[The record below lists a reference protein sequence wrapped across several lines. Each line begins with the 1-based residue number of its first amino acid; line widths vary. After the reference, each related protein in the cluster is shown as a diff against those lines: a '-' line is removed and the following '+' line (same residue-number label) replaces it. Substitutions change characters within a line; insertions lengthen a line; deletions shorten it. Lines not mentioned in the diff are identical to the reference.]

1 MSNVWHLFRGDM
13 RRLFSNAMNIIITV
27 GLVVMPSIFAWYNI
41 IACWNVFDNTGNL
54 TVAVANVDDGYESD
68 LVPLRVNIGEQVVS
82 ALRANDEIDWTFTTE
97 EDAVDGAK
105 SGRYYAAV
113 VIPHDFSR
121 VMLTFYSE
129 DVHHAKIVYYANEK
143 KSAIAPK
150 ITDRGADTVSYQ
162 VNEVFAET
170 LSEVALSIAES
181 LSRYADEADASGRIA
196 DLSAHVRTM
205 GDQVDR
211 MASVLTLYSSLAG
224 SAQSLVGESAQLVQ
238 AAQREAD
245 GLGSTASQGAASAA
259 SLVDAL
265 RQAADG
271 LSQALAD
278 GGQGFAAVSASVD
291 ALFDAAATG
300 SQDSVAALRGQADA
314 LDGQVAACRD
324 IVAQLEALREQ
335 VPPEYAQALESAI
348 ARMNATIGLL
358 ENMRDTMGSAAD
370 KLEAGSADV
379 QAERAEIKR
388 LADEAQQ
395 SAATMRDEFDA
406 NLKPG
411 LQKLADEASSLV
423 ASVGSGLEGL
433 RAAGSGLSDS
443 AGSAAAV
450 LGGAAEKIDATVGE
464 LHSASA
470 TLRDLA
476 DGIDQ
481 ALVAGDADLLREVL
495 GSDTQVLSKAL
506 AAPVGIDRV
515 AVFPVDNFGSAMAPL
530 YTTLA
535 LFIGSL
541 LILVVVKPT
550 VPGRV
555 RAQLVDPQPRQLFFG
570 RFGVMAF
577 LSLAQ
582 TTVMGLGNLLFLQV
596 QVTHPLLF
604 MLCFWLAGFVFT
616 FLIYALV
623 AAFANLGKAVAV
635 LLLIIQVT
643 GCGGSFPLQLLP
655 PFIQG
660 LSPWLPGDARGER
673 HARGHVRHLWGRLLV
688 GDGAARAVPDSGGHR
703 GPRTA
708 QAAGEVH
715 ELVRGAG
722 GVLEAGGV
730 ERAGLSDRSCAGVR

>member
-660 LSPWLPGDARGER
+660 LSPWRPATHVVNAMRAALFGTYGGDFWWEMGLLALFLIPAAIVGLVLRKPLAKFMSWYVEQ
-673 HARGHVRHLWGRLLV
+673 VESSKLV
-688 GDGAARAVPDSGGHR
+688 G
-703 GPRTA
+703 
-708 QAAGEVH
+708 
-715 ELVRGAG
+715 
-722 GVLEAGGV
+722 
-730 ERAGLSDRSCAGVR
+730 

>member
-97 EDAVDGAK
+97 EDAVDGAR

-121 VMLTFYSE
+121 DMLTFYSD
-129 DVHHAKIVYYANEK
+129 DVQHAKIVYYANEK

-324 IVAQLEALREQ
+324 IVAQLETLREQ
-335 VPPEYAQALESAI
+335 VPPEYVQALESAI

-358 ENMRDTMGSAAD
+358 ENMRDTMRSAAD

-433 RAAGSGLSDS
+433 RAAGTGLSDS

-604 MLCFWLAGFVFT
+604 MLCFWLAGLVFT

-660 LSPWLPGDARGER
+660 LSPWLPATHVVNAMRAAMFGTYGGDFWWEMGLLALFLVPAAIVGLVLRKPLAKFMSWYVEQ
-673 HARGHVRHLWGRLLV
+673 VESSKLV
-688 GDGAARAVPDSGGHR
+688 G
-703 GPRTA
+703 
-708 QAAGEVH
+708 
-715 ELVRGAG
+715 
-722 GVLEAGGV
+722 
-730 ERAGLSDRSCAGVR
+730 

>member
-335 VPPEYAQALESAI
+335 VPPAYAQALASAI

-660 LSPWLPGDARGER
+660 LSPWLPATHVVNAMRAAMFGTYGGDFWWEMGLLALFLIPAAIVGLVLRKPLAKFMSWYVEQ
-673 HARGHVRHLWGRLLV
+673 VESSKLV
-688 GDGAARAVPDSGGHR
+688 G
-703 GPRTA
+703 
-708 QAAGEVH
+708 
-715 ELVRGAG
+715 
-722 GVLEAGGV
+722 
-730 ERAGLSDRSCAGVR
+730 

>member
-324 IVAQLEALREQ
+324 IVALLEALREQ

-660 LSPWLPGDARGER
+660 LSPWLPATHVVNAMRAAMFGTYGGDFWWEMGLLALFLIPAAIVGLVLRKPLAKFMSWYVEQ
-673 HARGHVRHLWGRLLV
+673 VESSKLV
-688 GDGAARAVPDSGGHR
+688 G
-703 GPRTA
+703 
-708 QAAGEVH
+708 
-715 ELVRGAG
+715 
-722 GVLEAGGV
+722 
-730 ERAGLSDRSCAGVR
+730 

>member
-314 LDGQVAACRD
+314 MDGQVVACRS
-324 IVAQLEALREQ
+324 IVAQLEALRDQ
-335 VPPEYAQALESAI
+335 VPDEYVQALESVI

-358 ENMRDTMGSAAD
+358 ENMRDTMRGAAD

-660 LSPWLPGDARGER
+660 LSPWLPATHVVNAMRAAMFGTYGGDFWWEMGLLALFLIPAAIVGLVLRKPLAKFMSWYVEQ
-673 HARGHVRHLWGRLLV
+673 VESSKLV
-688 GDGAARAVPDSGGHR
+688 G
-703 GPRTA
+703 
-708 QAAGEVH
+708 
-715 ELVRGAG
+715 
-722 GVLEAGGV
+722 
-730 ERAGLSDRSCAGVR
+730 

>member
-1 MSNVWHLFRGDM
+1 MAVRNVARIVRSDVKSLFANVMS
-13 RRLFSNAMNIIITV
+13 IIIAV
-27 GLVVMPSIFAWYNI
+27 GLVVMPSIFTWYNV

-660 LSPWLPGDARGER
+660 LSPWLPATHVVNAMRAAMFGTYGGDFWWEMGLLALFLIPAAIVGLVLRKPLAKFMSWYVEQ
-673 HARGHVRHLWGRLLV
+673 VESSKLV
-688 GDGAARAVPDSGGHR
+688 G
-703 GPRTA
+703 
-708 QAAGEVH
+708 
-715 ELVRGAG
+715 
-722 GVLEAGGV
+722 
-730 ERAGLSDRSCAGVR
+730 

>member
-97 EDAVDGAK
+97 EDAVDGAR

-121 VMLTFYSE
+121 DMLTFYSD
-129 DVHHAKIVYYANEK
+129 DVQHAKIVYYANEK

-150 ITDRGADTVSYQ
+150 ITDRGADSVSYQ

-224 SAQSLVGESAQLVQ
+224 SAQSLVGESAQLVE
-238 AAQREAD
+238 AAQHQAD

-271 LSQALAD
+271 LSQALED

-291 ALFDAAATG
+291 VLFDAAATG

-314 LDGQVAACRD
+314 MDGQVAACRS
-324 IVAQLEALREQ
+324 IVAQLEALRDQ
-335 VPPEYAQALESAI
+335 VPDEYVQALESVI

-358 ENMRDTMGSAAD
+358 ENMRDTMRGAAD

-395 SAATMRDEFDA
+395 GAATMRDEFDTE
-406 NLKPG
+406 LKPG

-423 ASVGSGLEGL
+423 ASVGSGLDGL

-443 AGSAAAV
+443 ADSAAAV

-464 LHSASA
+464 LHGASA
-470 TLRDLA
+470 TLRELA

-550 VPGRV
+550 VPVRV
-555 RAQLVDPQPRQLFFG
+555 RAQLADPQPRQLFFG

-604 MLCFWLAGFVFT
+604 MLCFWLAGLVFT

-660 LSPWLPGDARGER
+660 LSPWLPATHVVNAMRAAMFGTYGGDFWWEMGLLALFLVPAAVIGLVLRKPLAKFMSWYVEQ
-673 HARGHVRHLWGRLLV
+673 VESSKLV
-688 GDGAARAVPDSGGHR
+688 G
-703 GPRTA
+703 
-708 QAAGEVH
+708 
-715 ELVRGAG
+715 
-722 GVLEAGGV
+722 
-730 ERAGLSDRSCAGVR
+730 

>member
-121 VMLTFYSE
+121 DMLTFYSE

-358 ENMRDTMGSAAD
+358 ENMRDTMRSAAD

-481 ALVAGDADLLREVL
+481 ALVAGDVDLLREVL

-604 MLCFWLAGFVFT
+604 MLCFWLAGLVFT

-660 LSPWLPGDARGER
+660 LSPWLPATHVVNAMRAAMFGTYGGDFWWEMGLLALFLIPAAIVGLVLRKPLAKFMSWYVEQ
-673 HARGHVRHLWGRLLV
+673 VESSKLV
-688 GDGAARAVPDSGGHR
+688 G
-703 GPRTA
+703 
-708 QAAGEVH
+708 
-715 ELVRGAG
+715 
-722 GVLEAGGV
+722 
-730 ERAGLSDRSCAGVR
+730 

>member
-121 VMLTFYSE
+121 DMLTFYSE

-324 IVAQLEALREQ
+324 IVAQLKALREQ
-335 VPPEYAQALESAI
+335 VPLEYAQALESAI

-358 ENMRDTMGSAAD
+358 ENMRDTMRSAAD

-604 MLCFWLAGFVFT
+604 MLCFWLAGLVFT

-660 LSPWLPGDARGER
+660 LSPWLPAMHVVNAMRAAMFGTYGGDFWWEMGLLALFLIPAAIVGLVLRKPLAKFMSWYVEQ
-673 HARGHVRHLWGRLLV
+673 VESSKLV
-688 GDGAARAVPDSGGHR
+688 G
-703 GPRTA
+703 
-708 QAAGEVH
+708 
-715 ELVRGAG
+715 
-722 GVLEAGGV
+722 
-730 ERAGLSDRSCAGVR
+730 

>member
-245 GLGSTASQGAASAA
+245 GLGSTASQGAASVA

-660 LSPWLPGDARGER
+660 LSPWLPATHVVNAMRAAMFGTYGGDFWWEMGLLALFLIPAAIVGLVLRKPLAKFMSWYVEQ
-673 HARGHVRHLWGRLLV
+673 VESSKLV
-688 GDGAARAVPDSGGHR
+688 G
-703 GPRTA
+703 
-708 QAAGEVH
+708 
-715 ELVRGAG
+715 
-722 GVLEAGGV
+722 
-730 ERAGLSDRSCAGVR
+730 

>member
-54 TVAVANVDDGYESD
+54 TVAVANVDEGYESD

-660 LSPWLPGDARGER
+660 LSPWLPATHVVNAMRAAMFGTYGGDFWWEMGLLALFLIPAAIVGLVLRKPLAKFMSWYVEQ
-673 HARGHVRHLWGRLLV
+673 VESSKLV
-688 GDGAARAVPDSGGHR
+688 G
-703 GPRTA
+703 
-708 QAAGEVH
+708 
-715 ELVRGAG
+715 
-722 GVLEAGGV
+722 
-730 ERAGLSDRSCAGVR
+730 

>member
-121 VMLTFYSE
+121 DMLTFYSE

-278 GGQGFAAVSASVD
+278 GGQGFAAV
-291 ALFDAAATG
+291 
-300 SQDSVAALRGQADA
+300 
-314 LDGQVAACRD
+314 
-324 IVAQLEALREQ
+324 
-335 VPPEYAQALESAI
+335 
-348 ARMNATIGLL
+348 
-358 ENMRDTMGSAAD
+358 
-370 KLEAGSADV
+370 
-379 QAERAEIKR
+379 
-388 LADEAQQ
+388 
-395 SAATMRDEFDA
+395 
-406 NLKPG
+406 
-411 LQKLADEASSLV
+411 
-423 ASVGSGLEGL
+423 
-433 RAAGSGLSDS
+433 
-443 AGSAAAV
+443 
-450 LGGAAEKIDATVGE
+450 
-464 LHSASA
+464 
-470 TLRDLA
+470 
-476 DGIDQ
+476 
-481 ALVAGDADLLREVL
+481 
-495 GSDTQVLSKAL
+495 
-506 AAPVGIDRV
+506 
-515 AVFPVDNFGSAMAPL
+515 
-530 YTTLA
+530 
-535 LFIGSL
+535 
-541 LILVVVKPT
+541 
-550 VPGRV
+550 
-555 RAQLVDPQPRQLFFG
+555 
-570 RFGVMAF
+570 
-577 LSLAQ
+577 
-582 TTVMGLGNLLFLQV
+582 
-596 QVTHPLLF
+596 
-604 MLCFWLAGFVFT
+604 
-616 FLIYALV
+616 
-623 AAFANLGKAVAV
+623 
-635 LLLIIQVT
+635 
-643 GCGGSFPLQLLP
+643 
-655 PFIQG
+655 
-660 LSPWLPGDARGER
+660 
-673 HARGHVRHLWGRLLV
+673 
-688 GDGAARAVPDSGGHR
+688 
-703 GPRTA
+703 
-708 QAAGEVH
+708 
-715 ELVRGAG
+715 
-722 GVLEAGGV
+722 
-730 ERAGLSDRSCAGVR
+730 

>member
-1 MSNVWHLFRGDM
+1 MSDVWHLFRGDM

-245 GLGSTASQGAASAA
+245 GLGSTASQGAASVA

-660 LSPWLPGDARGER
+660 LSPWLPATHVVNAMRAAMFGTYGGDFWWEMGLLALFLIPAAIVGLVLRKPLAKFMSWYVEQ
-673 HARGHVRHLWGRLLV
+673 VESSKLV
-688 GDGAARAVPDSGGHR
+688 G
-703 GPRTA
+703 
-708 QAAGEVH
+708 
-715 ELVRGAG
+715 
-722 GVLEAGGV
+722 
-730 ERAGLSDRSCAGVR
+730 

>member
-196 DLSAHVRTM
+196 NLSAHVRTM

-660 LSPWLPGDARGER
+660 LSPWLPATHVVNAMRAAMFGTYGGDFWWEMGLLALFLIPAAIVGLVLRKPLAKFMSWYVEQ
-673 HARGHVRHLWGRLLV
+673 VESSKLV
-688 GDGAARAVPDSGGHR
+688 G
-703 GPRTA
+703 
-708 QAAGEVH
+708 
-715 ELVRGAG
+715 
-722 GVLEAGGV
+722 
-730 ERAGLSDRSCAGVR
+730 

>member
-97 EDAVDGAK
+97 EDAVDGAR

-121 VMLTFYSE
+121 DMLTFYSD
-129 DVHHAKIVYYANEK
+129 DVQHAKIVYYANEK

-150 ITDRGADTVSYQ
+150 ITDRGADSVSYQ

-181 LSRYADEADASGRIA
+181 LSHYADESDAGGRIA
-196 DLSAHVRTM
+196 DLSAHVRSM

-224 SAQSLVGESAQLVQ
+224 AAQSLVGESAQLVE
-238 AAQREAD
+238 AAQHQAD

-291 ALFDAAATG
+291 VLFDAAATG

-314 LDGQVAACRD
+314 LDGQVAACRS
-324 IVAQLEALREQ
+324 IVAQLEALRDQ
-335 VPPEYAQALESAI
+335 VPDEYLQALESVI

-358 ENMRDTMGSAAD
+358 ENMRDTMRGAAD

-395 SAATMRDEFDA
+395 GAATMRDEFDTS
-406 NLKPG
+406 LKPG

-423 ASVGSGLEGL
+423 ASVGSGLDGL

-443 AGSAAAV
+443 ADSAAAV

-464 LHSASA
+464 LHGASA
-470 TLRDLA
+470 TLRELA

-555 RAQLVDPQPRQLFFG
+555 RAQLADPQPRQLFFG

-577 LSLAQ
+577 LSLSQ

-604 MLCFWLAGFVFT
+604 MLCFWLAGLVFT

-660 LSPWLPGDARGER
+660 LSPWLPATHVVNAMRAAMFGTYGGDFWWEMGLLALFLVPAAVIGLVLRKPLAKFMSWYVEQ
-673 HARGHVRHLWGRLLV
+673 VESSKLV
-688 GDGAARAVPDSGGHR
+688 G
-703 GPRTA
+703 
-708 QAAGEVH
+708 
-715 ELVRGAG
+715 
-722 GVLEAGGV
+722 
-730 ERAGLSDRSCAGVR
+730 

>member
-82 ALRANDEIDWTFTTE
+82 ALRANDEIDWAFTTE

-121 VMLTFYSE
+121 DMLTFYSE

-358 ENMRDTMGSAAD
+358 ENMRDTMRSAAD

-604 MLCFWLAGFVFT
+604 MLCFWLAGLVFT

-660 LSPWLPGDARGER
+660 LSPWLPATHVVNAMRAAMFGTYGGDFWWEMGLLALFLVPAAIVGLVLRKPLAKFMSWYVEQ
-673 HARGHVRHLWGRLLV
+673 VESSKLV
-688 GDGAARAVPDSGGHR
+688 G
-703 GPRTA
+703 
-708 QAAGEVH
+708 
-715 ELVRGAG
+715 
-722 GVLEAGGV
+722 
-730 ERAGLSDRSCAGVR
+730 

>member
-238 AAQREAD
+238 ATQREAD

-660 LSPWLPGDARGER
+660 LSPWLPATHVVNAMRAAMFGTYGGDFWWEMGLLALFLIPAAIVGLVLRKPLAKFMSWYVEQ
-673 HARGHVRHLWGRLLV
+673 VESSKLV
-688 GDGAARAVPDSGGHR
+688 G
-703 GPRTA
+703 
-708 QAAGEVH
+708 
-715 ELVRGAG
+715 
-722 GVLEAGGV
+722 
-730 ERAGLSDRSCAGVR
+730 

>member
-68 LVPLRVNIGEQVVS
+68 LVPVRVNIGEQVVS

-121 VMLTFYSE
+121 DMLTFYAE

-423 ASVGSGLEGL
+423 ASVGSGWRGCVP
-433 RAAGSGLSDS
+433 RGPACRIRPVPRQRCWAGR
-443 AGSAAAV
+443 V
-450 LGGAAEKIDATVGE
+450 PKIDATVGE

-604 MLCFWLAGFVFT
+604 MLCFWLAGLVFT

-660 LSPWLPGDARGER
+660 LSPWLPATHVVNAMRAAMFGTYGGDFWWEMGLLALFLIPAAIVGLVLRKPLAKFMSWYVEQ
-673 HARGHVRHLWGRLLV
+673 VESSKLV
-688 GDGAARAVPDSGGHR
+688 G
-703 GPRTA
+703 
-708 QAAGEVH
+708 
-715 ELVRGAG
+715 
-722 GVLEAGGV
+722 
-730 ERAGLSDRSCAGVR
+730 

>member
-224 SAQSLVGESAQLVQ
+224 SAQSLVGEFAQLVQ

-660 LSPWLPGDARGER
+660 LSPWLPATHVVNAMRAAMFGTYGGDFWWEMGLLALFLIPAAIVGLVLRKPLAKFMSWYVEQ
-673 HARGHVRHLWGRLLV
+673 VESSKLV
-688 GDGAARAVPDSGGHR
+688 G
-703 GPRTA
+703 
-708 QAAGEVH
+708 
-715 ELVRGAG
+715 
-722 GVLEAGGV
+722 
-730 ERAGLSDRSCAGVR
+730 

>member
-121 VMLTFYSE
+121 DMLTFYSE
-129 DVHHAKIVYYANEK
+129 DVHHAKIVYYTNEK

-358 ENMRDTMGSAAD
+358 ENMRDTMRSAAD

-604 MLCFWLAGFVFT
+604 MLCFWLAGLVFT

-660 LSPWLPGDARGER
+660 LSPWLPATHVVNAMRAAMFGTYGGDFWWEMGLLALFLVPAAIVGLVLRKPLAKFMSWYVEQ
-673 HARGHVRHLWGRLLV
+673 VESSKLV
-688 GDGAARAVPDSGGHR
+688 G
-703 GPRTA
+703 
-708 QAAGEVH
+708 
-715 ELVRGAG
+715 
-722 GVLEAGGV
+722 
-730 ERAGLSDRSCAGVR
+730 

>member
-1 MSNVWHLFRGDM
+1 MNNVWRLFRFDLG
-13 RRLFSNAMNIIITV
+13 RLKADVMSIIITL
-27 GLVVMPSIFAWYNI
+27 GLVLVPSLFAWYNI

-660 LSPWLPGDARGER
+660 LSPWLPATHVVNAMRAAMFGTYGGDFWWEMGLLALFLIPAAIVGLVLRKPLAKFMSWYVEQ
-673 HARGHVRHLWGRLLV
+673 VESSKLV
-688 GDGAARAVPDSGGHR
+688 G
-703 GPRTA
+703 
-708 QAAGEVH
+708 
-715 ELVRGAG
+715 
-722 GVLEAGGV
+722 
-730 ERAGLSDRSCAGVR
+730 

>member
-97 EDAVDGAK
+97 EDAVDGAR

-121 VMLTFYSE
+121 DMLTFYSD
-129 DVHHAKIVYYANEK
+129 DVQHAKIVYYANEK

-150 ITDRGADTVSYQ
+150 ITDRGADSVSYQ

-181 LSRYADEADASGRIA
+181 LSHYADESDAGGRIA
-196 DLSAHVRTM
+196 DLSAHVRSM

-224 SAQSLVGESAQLVQ
+224 AAQSLVGESAQLVE
-238 AAQREAD
+238 AAQHQAD

-278 GGQGFAAVSASVD
+278 GGQGFAAVSASAD

-314 LDGQVAACRD
+314 LDGQVAACRS
-324 IVAQLEALREQ
+324 IVAQLEALRDQ
-335 VPPEYAQALESAI
+335 VPDEYLQALESVI

-358 ENMRDTMGSAAD
+358 ENMRDTMRSAAD

-395 SAATMRDEFDA
+395 GAATMRDEFDTS
-406 NLKPG
+406 LKPG

-423 ASVGSGLEGL
+423 ASVGSGLDGL

-443 AGSAAAV
+443 ADSAAAV

-464 LHSASA
+464 LHGASA
-470 TLRDLA
+470 TLRELA

-555 RAQLVDPQPRQLFFG
+555 RAQLADPQPRQLFFG

-577 LSLAQ
+577 LSLSQ

-604 MLCFWLAGFVFT
+604 MLCFWLAGLVFT

-660 LSPWLPGDARGER
+660 LSPWLPATHVVNAMRAAMFGTYGGDFGWEMGLLALFLVPAAVIGLVLRKPLAKFMSWYVEQ
-673 HARGHVRHLWGRLLV
+673 VESSKLV
-688 GDGAARAVPDSGGHR
+688 G
-703 GPRTA
+703 
-708 QAAGEVH
+708 
-715 ELVRGAG
+715 
-722 GVLEAGGV
+722 
-730 ERAGLSDRSCAGVR
+730 

>member
-555 RAQLVDPQPRQLFFG
+555 RAQLADPQPRQLFFG

-660 LSPWLPGDARGER
+660 LSPWLPATHVVNAMRAAMFGTYGGDFWWEMGLLALFLIPAAIVGLVLRKPLAKFMSWYVEQ
-673 HARGHVRHLWGRLLV
+673 VESSKLV
-688 GDGAARAVPDSGGHR
+688 G
-703 GPRTA
+703 
-708 QAAGEVH
+708 
-715 ELVRGAG
+715 
-722 GVLEAGGV
+722 
-730 ERAGLSDRSCAGVR
+730 

>member
-82 ALRANDEIDWTFTTE
+82 ALRANDEIDWTFTSE
-97 EDAVDGAK
+97 EDAVDGAR

-121 VMLTFYSE
+121 DMLTFYSD
-129 DVHHAKIVYYANEK
+129 DVQHAKIVYYANEK

-196 DLSAHVRTM
+196 DLSAHVRSM

-224 SAQSLVGESAQLVQ
+224 AAQSLVGESAQLVE

-245 GLGSTASQGAASAA
+245 GLGNTAARGAASAA

-314 LDGQVAACRD
+314 LGRQVAACQD

-358 ENMRDTMGSAAD
+358 ENMRDTMRSAAD

-470 TLRDLA
+470 TLRELA

-596 QVTHPLLF
+596 QVMHPLLF
-604 MLCFWLAGFVFT
+604 MLCFWLAGLVFT
-616 FLIYALV
+616 FLIYSLV

-660 LSPWLPGDARGER
+660 LSPWLPATHVVNAMRAAMFGTYGGDFWQEMGLLALFLIPAALIGLVLRKPLAKFMSWYVEQ
-673 HARGHVRHLWGRLLV
+673 VESSKLV
-688 GDGAARAVPDSGGHR
+688 G
-703 GPRTA
+703 
-708 QAAGEVH
+708 
-715 ELVRGAG
+715 
-722 GVLEAGGV
+722 
-730 ERAGLSDRSCAGVR
+730 

>member
-121 VMLTFYSE
+121 DMLTFYSE

-324 IVAQLEALREQ
+324 IVAQLETLREQ
-335 VPPEYAQALESAI
+335 VPPEYVQALESAI

-358 ENMRDTMGSAAD
+358 ENMRDTMRSAAD

-433 RAAGSGLSDS
+433 RAAGTGLSDS

-604 MLCFWLAGFVFT
+604 MLCFWLAGLVFT

-660 LSPWLPGDARGER
+660 LSPWLPATHVVNAMRAAMFGTYGGDFWWEMGLLALFLVPAAIVGLVLRKPLAKFMSWYVEQ
-673 HARGHVRHLWGRLLV
+673 VESSKLV
-688 GDGAARAVPDSGGHR
+688 G
-703 GPRTA
+703 
-708 QAAGEVH
+708 
-715 ELVRGAG
+715 
-722 GVLEAGGV
+722 
-730 ERAGLSDRSCAGVR
+730 

>member
-97 EDAVDGAK
+97 EDAVDGAR

-121 VMLTFYSE
+121 DMLTFYSD
-129 DVHHAKIVYYANEK
+129 DVQHAKIVYYANEK

-555 RAQLVDPQPRQLFFG
+555 RAQLADPQPRQLFFG

-577 LSLAQ
+577 LSLSQ

-604 MLCFWLAGFVFT
+604 MLCFWLAGLVFT

-660 LSPWLPGDARGER
+660 LSPWLPATHVVNAMRAAMFGTYGGDFWWEMGLLALFLIPAAIVGLVLRKPLAKFMSWYVEQ
-673 HARGHVRHLWGRLLV
+673 VESSKLV
-688 GDGAARAVPDSGGHR
+688 G
-703 GPRTA
+703 
-708 QAAGEVH
+708 
-715 ELVRGAG
+715 
-722 GVLEAGGV
+722 
-730 ERAGLSDRSCAGVR
+730 

>member
-121 VMLTFYSE
+121 DMLTFYSE
-129 DVHHAKIVYYANEK
+129 DVHHPKIVYYANEK

-604 MLCFWLAGFVFT
+604 MLCFWLAGLVFT

-660 LSPWLPGDARGER
+660 LSPWLPATHVVNAMRAAMFGTYGGDFWWEMGLLALFLIPAAIVGLVLRKPLAKFMSWYVEQ
-673 HARGHVRHLWGRLLV
+673 VESSKLV
-688 GDGAARAVPDSGGHR
+688 G
-703 GPRTA
+703 
-708 QAAGEVH
+708 
-715 ELVRGAG
+715 
-722 GVLEAGGV
+722 
-730 ERAGLSDRSCAGVR
+730 

>member
-300 SQDSVAALRGQADA
+300 SQDSVAVLRGQADA

-660 LSPWLPGDARGER
+660 LSPWLPATHVVNAMRAAMFGTYGGDFWWEMGLLALFLIPAAIVGLVLRKPLAKFMSWYVEQ
-673 HARGHVRHLWGRLLV
+673 VESSKLV
-688 GDGAARAVPDSGGHR
+688 G
-703 GPRTA
+703 
-708 QAAGEVH
+708 
-715 ELVRGAG
+715 
-722 GVLEAGGV
+722 
-730 ERAGLSDRSCAGVR
+730 

>member
-1 MSNVWHLFRGDM
+1 MSDVWHLFRGDM

-224 SAQSLVGESAQLVQ
+224 SAQPLVGESAQLVQ

-660 LSPWLPGDARGER
+660 LSPWLPATHVVNAMRAAMFGTYGGDFWWEMGLLALFLIPAAIVGLVLRKPLAKFMSWYVEQ
-673 HARGHVRHLWGRLLV
+673 VESSKLV
-688 GDGAARAVPDSGGHR
+688 G
-703 GPRTA
+703 
-708 QAAGEVH
+708 
-715 ELVRGAG
+715 
-722 GVLEAGGV
+722 
-730 ERAGLSDRSCAGVR
+730 